1 MRTFPINLA
10 MAGVLVW
17 SAWGQNTPSMSTR
30 GSGDSNPA
38 TVHPNP
44 AATRENRD
52 PLLDLPELPHNRVTL
67 IGGTIVS
74 LDEVMNRMV
83 VQPFGGK
90 RRMKIAYDTRTHFY
104 ADGKPVSYRDIHQGQ
119 RIYFDS
125 MLNGSTV
132 FAKTIWIRN
141 SVESGTGRGQVVDF
155 DALHG
160 LLTVRDELSN
170 QPVKL
175 RLTRA
180 TVIQRGQQRA
190 TVADLVPG
198 SLVSLDFG
206 PQRELRQVNL
216 LAKPGTTFVFAGRIT
231 YLDISRKLIAV
242 DNKTDRTKYD
252 ISIEAIAPSIVR
264 QLHEGEDVNVSA
276 VFDGSRY
283 AARTIEPTAV
293 NTSQQQAQ

>member
-1 MRTFPINLA
+1 MRTFPVNLA
-10 MAGVLVW
+10 MAGVLAL
-17 SAWGQNTPSMSTR
+17 SAWGQSTPSMSTR
-30 GSGDSNPA
+30 GSSDSSPA
-38 TVHPNP
+38 TANPSP

-90 RRMKIAYDTRTHFY
+90 QRMKIAYDTRTHFY
-104 ADGKPVSYRDIHQGQ
+104 ADGKPVSYRDIHKGQ

-155 DALHG
+155 DAIHG
-160 LLTVRDELSN
+160 VLTVRDELSN

-175 RLTRA
+175 RLTRT

-231 YLDISRKLIAV
+231 YLDVSRKLIAV
-242 DNKTDRTKYD
+242 DNKTDRNKYD

-264 QLHEGEDVNVSA
+264 QLHEGEDVNISA